1 MNSALVNVGAE
12 PIVAEGDN
20 SLRARTVSL
29 KYPIVLEALLAGHPW
44 NFATAYATLAAISP
58 KPADVFDY
66 EFVFQLPADCLRVT
80 HTNLGRYEEWE
91 EIEGRRIACNVSELK
106 IKHIKN
112 VADVSKYSAS
122 FVNALSWA
130 LSADI
135 AYPLT
140 QSSAQQEA
148 ADSRAKI
155 FLATARSFDAQ
166 VGSVRRVESEDWL
179 DVRRT

>member
-12 PIVAEGDN
+12 PIVAETDD
-20 SLRARTVSL
+20 SVRARLVAM
-29 KYPIVLEALLAGHPW
+29 KFPIVLEAMLAGHPW

-66 EFVFQLPADCLRVT
+66 EFVFQLPADCLRVSD
-80 HTNLGRYEEWE
+80 TNLGGYEDWE

-106 IKHIKN
+106 IKYIKN

-130 LSADI
+130 LTADI

-140 QSSAQQEA
+140 QSTAQQDS
-148 ADSRAKI
+148 ADSRAKL

-166 VGSVRRVESEDWL
+166 VGSVRRVKSEDWL
-179 DVRRT
+179 DARRT